1 MLFSYIIEHSFLLI
15 ALSSVDHLI
24 LFWGRTWAIHWQ
36 EIHPAFGRRT
46 APELESAGFVVP
58 CEASPQQTRVCPL
71 RLWFRF
77 HSSGL
82 GYKTKSDNILFFS
95 RKEALGKFSRA
106 DPQQYN
112 QTSRHT
118 QTESAVRRALRL
130 QGAPGPAGP
139 NGHGPATVRKGGG
152 AVDTWGSYQNLGWT
166 FLLRYLSFCLPSS
179 QVAAG
184 HSSEGNIICAQWGT
198 ANPQTLA
205 RWAVCFTFRN

>member
-1 MLFSYIIEHSFLLI
+1 MGRPLTGDTSSIWGAHSP
-15 ALSSVDHLI
+15 
-24 LFWGRTWAIHWQ
+24 GTWVSRI
-36 EIHPAFGRRT
+36 
-46 APELESAGFVVP
+46 
-58 CEASPQQTRVCPL
+58 CCPL
-71 RLWFRF
+71 WGVPTADESLPLRWFRF

-82 GYKTKSDNILFFS
+82 GYETKSDNILFFS
-95 RKEALGKFSRA
+95 RKAALRKFSWA
-106 DPQQYN
+106 DSQHYN

-118 QTESAVRRALRL
+118 QIESTVRWALHL
-130 QGAPGPAGP
+130 QGALSPAGP
-139 NGHGPATVRKGGG
+139 NGHGPVTVRKRGG

-205 RWAVCFTFRN
+205 RWAVCFSFRN